1 MPPMPPCR
9 QSVSQSVSQSF
20 MAPPSR
26 HPVPIKARRSSFQS
40 ATAPLTSN
48 STEQNHTHTH
58 TRTHTHTY
66 HQMAPKKIRCGAKE
80 CREPAQRIVGDCG
93 FCNGHFCGK
102 HRLLEDHKCSGLEDC
117 KKQSHER
124 NAAQLEAERTQV
136 IRGV

>member
-1 MPPMPPCR
+1 
-9 QSVSQSVSQSF
+9 
-20 MAPPSR
+20 
-26 HPVPIKARRSSFQS
+26 
-40 ATAPLTSN
+40 
-48 STEQNHTHTH
+48 
-58 TRTHTHTY
+58 
-66 HQMAPKKIRCGAKE
+66 MAPKRVRCNAKE

-102 HRLLEDHKCSGLEDC
+102 HRLLEDHKCSGLEDVSFPLSLKCYPLFVFKECFGLTLVVFGEIQC